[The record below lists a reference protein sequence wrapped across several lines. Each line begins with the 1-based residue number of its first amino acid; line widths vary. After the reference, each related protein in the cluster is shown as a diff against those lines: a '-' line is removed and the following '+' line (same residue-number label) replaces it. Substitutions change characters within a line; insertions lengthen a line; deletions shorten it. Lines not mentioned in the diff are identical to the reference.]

1 MSNFGISL
9 DQIFTNYAKVDQLTM
24 DIQDR
29 RKRGAAEIAAELRRE
44 ISAGNLLNK
53 DRLPPERQLSDSFG
67 VARGTIREA
76 LNQLAASGYVEVRPG
91 SGTYVTY
98 EGDASDL
105 SVITA
110 ANPLELMDARFALEP
125 HLCRLAVLN
134 GRRHD
139 FAVLENLCLKMEKSS
154 QDPSSFSEADTEFH
168 RALSRCTGNG
178 LLIWMLDQITSVRS
192 QDDWTRMR
200 HLTLNQEMI
209 ARYNI
214 QHSRLLD
221 ALRAREPERAANIM
235 KEHLETARLSLT
247 RAVET

>member
-1 MSNFGISL
+1 ME
-9 DQIFTNYAKVDQLTM
+9 V
-24 DIQDR
+24 QDR
-29 RKRGAAEIAAELRRE
+29 HKRGATEIAAELRRE
-44 ISAGNLLNK
+44 ISAGNLHK
-53 DRLPPERQLSDSFG
+53 KERLPPERQLSDSFG

-76 LNQLAASGYVEVRPG
+76 LNQLAKSGHVEVRPG
-91 SGTYVTY
+91 SGTYITY
-98 EGDASDL
+98 EGDVQDL

-134 GRRHD
+134 GRRND
-139 FAVLENLCLKMEKSS
+139 FVVLENLCHRMEKSS
-154 QDPSSFSEADTEFH
+154 HDPSSFSEADTEFH
-168 RALSRCTGNG
+168 RALSRSTGNG

-192 QDDWTRMR
+192 QEDWTRMR
-200 HLTLNQEMI
+200 HLTLNKDMI
-209 ARYNI
+209 THYNI
-214 QHSRLLD
+214 QHSRLLE